1 MGILFNGCVFC
12 LGKGQYMPQQ
22 LGVVVEEIHA
32 QSLGDEHELLRV
44 DNALLENLVHGADVH
59 INPLGQPA
67 VGLALAAQLLTNELP
82 DG

>member
-1 MGILFNGCVFC
+1 M
-12 LGKGQYMPQQ
+12 
-22 LGVVVEEIHA
+22 EEIHT